1 VTGPRPLTGCPRR
14 RNWRPG
20 WVPGRC
26 NRKSAGSPAAVLA
39 LAAAVLYGSADFLGG
54 VGSRRASALS
64 FLAISAPAGAVI
76 MLVAAVAADGPVT
89 AGRFG
94 WGLAAGVA
102 SGAGVI
108 VFFAGLAAGP
118 ISVVAPLSALG
129 AALLPA
135 GVALAEGEP
144 LGAAVL
150 AGAVLCLASV
160 TLVSLEQRAAGPPG
174 RRPAMSGVA
183 CGLAAGV
190 AFGLYLLFIRDAAQA
205 GGLWPLA
212 VSRCTA
218 SAIVLTGAAWPG
230 HRPVRHSGGRGL
242 ARMALAAGAGDVAAS
257 LLYVLAVRSGPF
269 ALAVVITALYPAVT
283 VLLARLVLGERM
295 RAVQRAGLAL
305 GALGIILV
313 TA

>member
-1 VTGPRPLTGCPRR
+1 MAP
-14 RNWRPG
+14 
-20 WVPGRC
+20 
-26 NRKSAGSPAAVLA
+26 VLA

-64 FLAISAPAGAVI
+64 FLAASTPVGAVV
-76 MLVAAVAADGPVT
+76 MLVVALAVGGPAA
-89 AGRFG
+89 AGRLG

-129 AALLPA
+129 AALLP
-135 GVALAEGEP
+135 VAVAIAEGER
-144 LGAAVL
+144 LSAGLL
-150 AGAVLCLASV
+150 AGALLCLASV
-160 TLVSLEQRAAGPPG
+160 TLVSLEKRPVDTLG
-174 RRPAMSGVA
+174 RRPAIGGVA

-190 AFGLYLLFIRDAAQA
+190 AFGLYFLFIRNAAQA

-218 SAIVLTGAAWPG
+218 SAIVLTVAVWRG
-230 HRPVRHSGGRGL
+230 HRPVLPRAGQGL
-242 ARMALAAGAGDVAAS
+242 AGMALFAGAGDVAAS

-269 ALAVVITALYPAVT
+269 ALAAVITALYPAVT

-295 RAVQRAGLAL
+295 RAIQRAGLVL

>member
-1 VTGPRPLTGCPRR
+1 MV
-14 RNWRPG
+14 
-20 WVPGRC
+20 
-26 NRKSAGSPAAVLA
+26 AVLA

-64 FLAISAPAGAVI
+64 FLAASAPVGAVI
-76 MLVAAVAADGPVT
+76 MLVAALAVGGPVT
-89 AGRFG
+89 AGRLG
-94 WGLAAGVA
+94 WGLAAGAA
-102 SGAGVI
+102 SGVGVI

-129 AALLPA
+129 AALLP
-135 GVALAEGEP
+135 VAVGIADGER
-144 LGAAVL
+144 LSVVVL

-160 TLVSLEQRAAGPPG
+160 TLVSLEKRPAGTPG
-174 RRPAMSGVA
+174 RRPAIGGVA

-190 AFGLYLLFIRDAAQA
+190 AFGLYFLLIRNAAQA

-212 VSRCTA
+212 ASRCTA
-218 SAIVLTGAAWPG
+218 SAIVLTMAAWRG
-230 HRPVRHSGGRGL
+230 HRPVLPRAGRGL
-242 ARMALAAGAGDVAAS
+242 AGMALAAGAGDVAAS

-269 ALAVVITALYPAVT
+269 ALAAVITALYPAVT
-283 VLLARLVLGERM
+283 VLLASLVLGERM

>member
-1 VTGPRPLTGCPRR
+1 M
-14 RNWRPG
+14 
-20 WVPGRC
+20 
-26 NRKSAGSPAAVLA
+26 AAVLA
-39 LAAAVLYGSADFLGG
+39 LAAAVLYGSADFVGG
-54 VGSRRASALS
+54 VGSRRASPLS
-64 FLAISAPAGAVI
+64 FLAVSAPVGAVI
-76 MLVAAVAADGPVT
+76 MLVAALAVGGPAT
-89 AGRFG
+89 AGRLG
-94 WGLAAGVA
+94 WGVAAGAA

-129 AALLPA
+129 AALLP
-135 GVALAEGEP
+135 VAVAIAEGER

-160 TLVSLEQRAAGPPG
+160 MLVSLESRPAAGRGRPPAIG
-174 RRPAMSGVA
+174 GVA

-190 AFGLYLLFIRDAAQA
+190 AFGLYFLFIRNAAQG

-218 SAIVLTGAAWPG
+218 STIVLATAAWCG
-230 HRPVRHSGGRGL
+230 HPPVLPHAGQGL
-242 ARMALAAGAGDVAAS
+242 AGMALAAGAGDVAAS
-257 LLYVLAVRSGPF
+257 LLYVLAVHSGPF
-269 ALAVVITALYPAVT
+269 ALAAAVTALYPAVT
-283 VLLARLVLGERM
+283 VVLARLVLGERM